1 MELIEA
7 IDVQA
12 TVARETGSATLRG
25 IARAEEAPG
34 HHPTLPCSNL
44 GYDQFHNVGQ
54 NRQGPIFVVGFDS
67 HVEGRTRG

>member
-54 NRQGPIFVVGFDS
+54 NRQ
-67 HVEGRTRG
+67 